1 MVSIAGRARDGFILN
16 RPGIR
21 EFLKTEPGLF
31 DMIGSMT
38 GEVAS
43 QAREG
48 FPDGFTILDGV
59 RTTDRAQGNV
69 TVANRSAEA
78 YEGKH
83 GVLAH
88 AVIAAGFEPLRRR

>member
-1 MVSIAGRARDGFILN
+1 MPSIAGRAREGFILN

-21 EFLKTEPGLF
+21 EMLRSEDGIHSL
-31 DMIGSMT
+31 IANMT
-38 GEVAS
+38 AS
-43 QAREG
+43 AADVAREG
-48 FPDGFTILDGV
+48 FPDGFRILDGV
-59 RTTDRAQGNV
+59 LITDRPQGNV

-88 AVIAAGFEPLRRR
+88 AATAAGFEPLRRR